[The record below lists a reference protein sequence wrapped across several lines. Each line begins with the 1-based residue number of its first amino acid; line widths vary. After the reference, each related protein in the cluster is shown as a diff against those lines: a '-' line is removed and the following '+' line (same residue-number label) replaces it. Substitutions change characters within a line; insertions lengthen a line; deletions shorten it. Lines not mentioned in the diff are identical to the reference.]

1 MELNVFVK
9 QFANMFDDTDPNS
22 ISASTFFRNLPEW
35 SSLLV
40 LSTIVLADEEYGV
53 EREGEELGQLITVE
67 DIFNLIKSKQE

>member
-1 MELNVFVK
+1 MELDVFVK

-22 ISASTFFRNLPEW
+22 ISASTSFRNLPEW

-53 EREGEELGQLITVE
+53 EIEGEDLGQLITVE